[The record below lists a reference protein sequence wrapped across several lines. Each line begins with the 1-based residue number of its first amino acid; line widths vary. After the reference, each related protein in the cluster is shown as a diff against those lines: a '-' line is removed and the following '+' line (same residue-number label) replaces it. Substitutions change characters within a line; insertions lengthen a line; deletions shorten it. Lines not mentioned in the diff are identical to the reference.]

1 MKSKQSQSRSE
12 QLRGKRKS
20 GSTAPAPKRRRKQ
33 SSTDRGHP
41 PMMVRGSKPASAAKR
56 PKKKG
61 KRAKRRF
68 DIALPT
74 PGVEVRMPSIPSIR
88 VDWRLLSLL
97 LVFLFSAVL
106 YYVFN
111 SPTYRVHDVQI
122 DGLARLSDDTI
133 SRSLLVYNKPIFMIE
148 PEALEDQIIKTY
160 PGVISTSVRVGFPA
174 RVEVL
179 IEERE
184 PLVAWEQDSDIQW
197 VDAQGMAFPKHGEAE
212 NLVRVLASASPPAPF
227 VLEDE
232 SPEAGEKSL
241 KVFMSAKMVESIIAL
256 NGNAPVGVPIVFDDS
271 HGFGWRDPSGWDVYF
286 GSPTV
291 DTDMLMKLSIYEAVV
306 QRLKADGIQP
316 AMISV
321 EYLHAPYF
329 RMEN

>member
-1 MKSKQSQSRSE
+1 
-12 QLRGKRKS
+12 
-20 GSTAPAPKRRRKQ
+20 
-33 SSTDRGHP
+33 
-41 PMMVRGSKPASAAKR
+41 MMVRGTKTTSAAKR

-74 PGVEVRMPSIPSIR
+74 PGVEVRMPSIPSVR

-97 LVFLFSAVL
+97 LVLLLSAVL

-111 SPTYRVHDVQI
+111 SPTYRVYDVQV
-122 DGLARLSDDTI
+122 DGLVRLSDDTI
-133 SRSLLVYNKPIFMIE
+133 SRSLLVYNKPIFIIE
-148 PEALEDQIIKTY
+148 PEALEDQIINTY
-160 PGVISTSVRVGFPA
+160 PGVVSTSVRVGFPA

-184 PLVAWEQDSDIQW
+184 PVVAWEQDSDIQW
-197 VDAQGMAFPKHGEAE
+197 VDAQGMAFPKRGEAE
-212 NLVRVLASASPPAPF
+212 NLVRVVASASPPAPF

-232 SPEAGEKSL
+232 STEAGEKSL
-241 KVFMSAKMVESIIAL
+241 KVFMSAKMVESIVAL
-256 NGNAPVGVPIVFDDS
+256 NGNAPEGVPIVFDDS

-286 GSPTV
+286 GSPTA
-291 DTDMLMKLSIYEAVV
+291 DTDMVMKLSIYEAVV
-306 QRLKADGIQP
+306 QRLRADGIQP

-321 EYLHAPYF
+321 EYLHAPYY